1 MTATTPSILIVEDDE
16 HLRRLVAEE
25 LSDAGFRAHGVRA
38 ADAALNKLAKA
49 RVDLIV
55 SDLRLP
61 GENGL
66 RLLQRV
72 RTMPDPP
79 AFVMITAFG
88 SIPQAVEALKAGA
101 DDFLTKPLN
110 LEHLVLA
117 IRRALDTRR
126 LRSEVDRFQ
135 ELLGDRGF
143 HGMIGRSA
151 PMRRLYDQIRT
162 VAAASGPVLIT
173 GDSGTGKELVARA
186 LHAESSR
193 AAKPFVAV
201 NCAGVPRELLESEF
215 FGHTANAFT
224 GAGRARA
231 GLLVEADGGTLL
243 LDEIV
248 EMPMTLQAK
257 LLRVLQDGRVRP
269 VGAERE
275 RRTDVRILAATNR
288 DLDRAVRENQ
298 VREDLFYRLETYTLH
313 VPSLRDREDDLE
325 RLAAHFLARFAA
337 VRGREIRGFS
347 PAALDTIRR
356 YPFPGNVRELENA
369 VERAVTFCDGPEIE
383 PTHLP
388 ERVRRSTA
396 VTERRRRTAPPAPF
410 LTDGELPS
418 LQEIERRYIHHV
430 LKHTGGN
437 KRRAATLLGIGRRT
451 LYRRLED

>member
-1 MTATTPSILIVEDDE
+1 MTASVLIVEDDE
-16 HLRRLVAEE
+16 RLRRLVAEE
-25 LSDAGFRAHGVRA
+25 LADAGFRVRGVRS
-38 ADAALNKLAKA
+38 ADAALRQLSRDAA
-49 RVDLIV
+49 DLVV

-61 GENGL
+61 GEDGL
-66 RLLQRV
+66 ALLHRV
-72 RTMPDPP
+72 RQLPHPP

-101 DDFLTKPLN
+101 DDFLTKPIN

-151 PMRRLYDQIRT
+151 PMRHLYDQIRI
-162 VAAASGPVLIT
+162 VAAANGPVLIT
-173 GDSGTGKELVARA
+173 GESGTGKELVARA
-186 LHAESSR
+186 LHAESPR
-193 AAKPFVAV
+193 AGKPFVAV

-224 GAGRARA
+224 GAGRGRA

-248 EMPMTLQAK
+248 EMPMALQAK

-269 VGAERE
+269 VGATRE
-275 RRTDVRILAATNR
+275 RRTDIRIVAATNR
-288 DLDRAVRENQ
+288 NLDRAVREKL
-298 VREDLFYRLETYTLH
+298 VRQDLFYRLETFTLH
-313 VPSLRDREDDLE
+313 VPPLRDREDDLE

-337 VRGREIRGFS
+337 AAGRGIRGFS
-347 PAALDTIRR
+347 PAALDALRR
-356 YPFPGNVRELENA
+356 QPFPGNVRELENA
-369 VERAVTFCDGPEIE
+369 VERAVTFCDGPEIT
-383 PTHLP
+383 PSHLP
-388 ERVRRSTA
+388 ERI
-396 VTERRRRTAPPAPF
+396 RRRTAPAGRTRRPTAPAPF
-410 LTDGELPS
+410 LTDGELPT
-418 LQEIERRYIHHV
+418 LDEVERRYIRHV
-430 LKHTGGN
+430 LEHTEGN

-451 LYRRLED
+451 LYRRLDTT